1 MATICP
7 LCEDGTLKKT
17 ESQVYCSEKKWNSKT
32 KKNDGCDFHIFF
44 DQKKI
49 FGEKIDAKQVK
60 ALINGETLISKKGH
74 KMTLDL
80 EKKGFYTK
88 IEFAEKEEDED
99 L

>member
-1 MATICP
+1 MRYHYSIG
-7 LCEDGTLKKT
+7 LLNHNLKKQ
-17 ESQVYCSEKKWNSKT
+17 ELQNAKT

-60 ALINGETLISKKGH
+60 ALIDGQTLESKKGN
-74 KMTLDL
+74 KLTLDL
-80 EKKGFYTK
+80 ENKDFFTK